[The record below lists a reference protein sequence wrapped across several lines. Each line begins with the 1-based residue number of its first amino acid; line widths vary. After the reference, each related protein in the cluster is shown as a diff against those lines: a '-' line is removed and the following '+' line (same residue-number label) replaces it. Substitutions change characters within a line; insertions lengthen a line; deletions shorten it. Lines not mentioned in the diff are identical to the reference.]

1 MVQQYPHSHSEKRSR
16 LQRRFQSLYHP
27 RQAGSKS
34 RRTSGRYAVLRRCNM
49 KSIIEE
55 LYYVNI
61 DAKEDIVLPEKKRKK
76 ELALYDKLK
85 ATLSK
90 ESDELFEKFIEI
102 TEDHYDELMRM
113 IFKRGVSTGIMIASE
128 AFIEGEKLCD

>member
-1 MVQQYPHSHSEKRSR
+1 
-16 LQRRFQSLYHP
+16 
-27 RQAGSKS
+27 
-34 RRTSGRYAVLRRCNM
+34 M

-55 LYYVNI
+55 LYYGNI

-90 ESDELFEKFIEI
+90 ESDELFEKFIEL
-102 TEDHYDELMRM
+102 TDDNYDELMRK
-113 IFKRGVSTGIMIASE
+113 IYKRGVTTGIMLATE
-128 AFIEGEKLCD
+128 AFVEGEKLCD

>member
-1 MVQQYPHSHSEKRSR
+1 
-16 LQRRFQSLYHP
+16 
-27 RQAGSKS
+27 
-34 RRTSGRYAVLRRCNM
+34 M

-55 LYYVNI
+55 LYYGNI
-61 DAKEDIVLPEKKRKK
+61 EAKDIALPEKKRKK
-76 ELALYDKLK
+76 ELDLYDKLK

>member
-1 MVQQYPHSHSEKRSR
+1 
-16 LQRRFQSLYHP
+16 
-27 RQAGSKS
+27 
-34 RRTSGRYAVLRRCNM
+34 M

-55 LYYVNI
+55 LYYGNI

-113 IFKRGVSTGIMIASE
+113 VFKRVVSTGIMIASE

>member
-1 MVQQYPHSHSEKRSR
+1 
-16 LQRRFQSLYHP
+16 
-27 RQAGSKS
+27 
-34 RRTSGRYAVLRRCNM
+34 M

-55 LYYVNI
+55 LYYGNI
-61 DAKEDIVLPEKKRKK
+61 DAKEDIILPEKKRKK

>member
-1 MVQQYPHSHSEKRSR
+1 
-16 LQRRFQSLYHP
+16 
-27 RQAGSKS
+27 
-34 RRTSGRYAVLRRCNM
+34 M

-55 LYYVNI
+55 LYYGNI
-61 DAKEDIVLPEKKRKK
+61 DVKEDIVLPEKKRKK

-128 AFIEGEKLCD
+128 AFIEGEKLCA

>member
-1 MVQQYPHSHSEKRSR
+1 
-16 LQRRFQSLYHP
+16 
-27 RQAGSKS
+27 
-34 RRTSGRYAVLRRCNM
+34 M

-55 LYYVNI
+55 LYYGNI
-61 DAKEDIVLPEKKRKK
+61 DVKEDIVLPEKKRKK

-128 AFIEGEKLCD
+128 AFIKGEKLCD

>member
-1 MVQQYPHSHSEKRSR
+1 
-16 LQRRFQSLYHP
+16 
-27 RQAGSKS
+27 
-34 RRTSGRYAVLRRCNM
+34 M
-49 KSIIEE
+49 KSIIQE
-55 LYYVNI
+55 LYYGNVY
-61 DAKEDIVLPEKKRKK
+61 AKDIVLPEKKRKK

-113 IFKRGVSTGIMIASE
+113 IFKRGVSTGIIIASE

>member
-1 MVQQYPHSHSEKRSR
+1 
-16 LQRRFQSLYHP
+16 
-27 RQAGSKS
+27 
-34 RRTSGRYAVLRRCNM
+34 M

-55 LYYVNI
+55 LYYGNVY
-61 DAKEDIVLPEKKRKK
+61 AKDIVLPEKKRKK

-90 ESDELFEKFIEI
+90 ESDELFEKFIEL
-102 TEDHYDELMRM
+102 TDDHYDELMRM
-113 IFKRGVSTGIMIASE
+113 IYKRGVSTGIMIAAE

>member
-1 MVQQYPHSHSEKRSR
+1 
-16 LQRRFQSLYHP
+16 
-27 RQAGSKS
+27 
-34 RRTSGRYAVLRRCNM
+34 M

-90 ESDELFEKFIEI
+90 ESDELFETFIEI

>member
-1 MVQQYPHSHSEKRSR
+1 MRKYEASV
-16 LQRRFQSLYHP
+16 LY
-27 RQAGSKS
+27 G
-34 RRTSGRYAVLRRCNM
+34 
-49 KSIIEE
+49 
-55 LYYVNI
+55 NI

-113 IFKRGVSTGIMIASE
+113 IFKRGVSTGIIIASE

>member
-1 MVQQYPHSHSEKRSR
+1 
-16 LQRRFQSLYHP
+16 
-27 RQAGSKS
+27 
-34 RRTSGRYAVLRRCNM
+34 M
-49 KSIIEE
+49 KSIIQE
-55 LYYVNI
+55 LYYGNVY
-61 DAKEDIVLPEKKRKK
+61 AKDIVLPEKKRKK

-128 AFIEGEKLCD
+128 AFIKGEKLCD

>member
-1 MVQQYPHSHSEKRSR
+1 
-16 LQRRFQSLYHP
+16 
-27 RQAGSKS
+27 
-34 RRTSGRYAVLRRCNM
+34 M

-55 LYYVNI
+55 LYYGNI
-61 DAKEDIVLPEKKRKK
+61 DVKEDIVLPEKKRKK

-90 ESDELFEKFIEI
+90 ESDELFEKFIEL
-102 TEDHYDELMRM
+102 TEDHYDALMRM

>member
-1 MVQQYPHSHSEKRSR
+1 
-16 LQRRFQSLYHP
+16 
-27 RQAGSKS
+27 
-34 RRTSGRYAVLRRCNM
+34 M

-55 LYYVNI
+55 LYYGNI

-113 IFKRGVSTGIMIASE
+113 TFKRGVSTGIMIASE